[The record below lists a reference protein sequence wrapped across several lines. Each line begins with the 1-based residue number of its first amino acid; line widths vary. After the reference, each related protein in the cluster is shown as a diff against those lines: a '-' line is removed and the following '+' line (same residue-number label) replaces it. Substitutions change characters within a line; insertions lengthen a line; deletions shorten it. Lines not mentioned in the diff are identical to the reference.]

1 MNNETVQQYYKEIN
15 RLKKELNAI
24 ILAHYY
30 QRPEIQD
37 IADYVGDSFGLAREA
52 ASSDAEVI
60 IFCGVHFMAESAA
73 ILSPEKKVYMPEPN
87 AGCPMAEMADAK
99 GLRDLKKKNP
109 DAVVVSYVNTT
120 AAVKAESDY
129 CCTSSNAVKIFEQ
142 IPEDKEIIFVPDK
155 NLGSYAAKQ
164 SGRKIILWPGY
175 CNTHDSLLP
184 EDVVKRREEY
194 PEAVVAAH
202 PECRPGVLDLADYV
216 GSTAGMMDFVK
227 NTNYNQYIIATEMGL
242 LHPIR
247 NNNPN
252 KEIILASKKLVC
264 PNMKLTTLP
273 KVLEVMKT
281 QGPLIEVD
289 EEISNKA
296 KLALRRMLEVN

>member
-1 MNNETVQQYYKEIN
+1 MNNETVQQYYKEIK

-52 ASSDAEVI
+52 ANSDAEVI

-73 ILSPEKKVYMPEPN
+73 ILSPEKKVYMPEAN
-87 AGCPMAEMADAK
+87 AGCPMADMADAK
-99 GLRDLKKKNP
+99 GLRELKEKNP
-109 DAVVVSYVNTT
+109 NAVVVSYVNTT
-120 AAVKAESDY
+120 AEVKAESDY

-184 EDVVKRREEY
+184 EDVLDIKEKY
-194 PEAVVAAH
+194 PDAVFAAH
-202 PECRPGVLDLADYV
+202 PECRPEVLELADYV
-216 GSTAGMMDFVK
+216 GSTAGLMNFVK
-227 NTNYNQYIIATEMGL
+227 TTEYKQYLIGTEMGL
-242 LHPIR
+242 LHPLR
-247 NNNPN
+247 KDNPE

-273 KVLEVMKT
+273 KLAEILKT
-281 QGPLIEVD
+281 RKPLIKVD
-289 EEISNKA
+289 EEVAKKA
-296 KLALRRMLEVN
+296 RLALRRMLEVN

>member
-155 NLGSYAAKQ
+155 N
-164 SGRKIILWPGY
+164 
-175 CNTHDSLLP
+175 
-184 EDVVKRREEY
+184 
-194 PEAVVAAH
+194 
-202 PECRPGVLDLADYV
+202 
-216 GSTAGMMDFVK
+216 
-227 NTNYNQYIIATEMGL
+227 
-242 LHPIR
+242 
-247 NNNPN
+247 
-252 KEIILASKKLVC
+252 
-264 PNMKLTTLP
+264 
-273 KVLEVMKT
+273 
-281 QGPLIEVD
+281 
-289 EEISNKA
+289 
-296 KLALRRMLEVN
+296 